1 MTAVDASLRLARAS
15 DGVALAAIYAP
26 AVTGSAISFEL
37 EPPAAAVMA
46 ERALRTLEQ
55 YPWLVCETA
64 EGVIGY
70 AYASR
75 HRDRPAYQ
83 WTVEVSAY
91 VAPAARGRGV
101 ATALYTSLFAVLV
114 LQQFRNAYA
123 GITLP
128 NDASVRLHETLGFT
142 RFAVFRR
149 IGYKFGRWH
158 DVGWYERTLLPHV
171 VDPAPPLALPEL
183 LDSPELPAAL
193 DAGRRLLRAA
203 EAQP

>member
-1 MTAVDASLRLARAS
+1 MTAGDASLRLARAS
-15 DGVALAAIYAP
+15 DGAALAAIYAP
-26 AVTGSAISFEL
+26 AVTDGAISFEL
-37 EPPAAAVMA
+37 EPPAAEVMA
-46 ERALRTLEQ
+46 ERVQRTLQQ

-70 AYASR
+70 AYAGR

-91 VAPAARGRGV
+91 VAPAARRRGV
-101 ATALYTSLFAVLV
+101 ASALYTSLFAVLA

-128 NDASVRLHETLGFT
+128 NDASVRLHEALGFT

-149 IGYKFGRWH
+149 IGCKFGAWY
-158 DVGWYERTLLPHV
+158 DVGWFERTLLPHD
-171 VDPAPPLALPEL
+171 VDPAPPLELPEL
-183 LDSPELPAAL
+183 LGSPGLTDAL
-193 DAGRRLLRAA
+193 AAGRRLLRAA
-203 EAQP
+203 EGQP